1 MSDAANFTELE
12 QDDLDGDPVQALW
25 RLENEARGRR
35 GRAHAESAVWRSTR
49 CIDV

>member
-25 RLENEARGRR
+25 RLENEARAAA
-35 GRAHAESAVWRSTR
+35 RAAQTACPAARDMAT
-49 CIDV
+49 